1 ANFIVNLG
9 AAKAADVVEL
19 IAIARSA
26 VLAKAGVEL
35 KPEVRLVGDF
45 DPPLPAELQA
55 HHLKPVLIGRE
66 APPFGMPDPTRCSLR
81 VQA

>member
-1 ANFIVNLG
+1 
-9 AAKAADVVEL
+9 
-19 IAIARSA
+19 
-26 VLAKAGVEL
+26 
-35 KPEVRLVGDF
+35 VRLVGDF

-66 APPFGMPDPTRCSLR
+66 APPFGMPDPTRSCLR